1 MCIRL
6 TVLMLAQRVR
16 SPGLWR
22 EVGEVSTFAHLD
34 AMRLLT
40 SLTLLDR
47 RTSPAERGCVKDK
60 VRRDEQR
67 RAGSDVLTAQDTQS
81 ARCVGRRT

>member
-1 MCIRL
+1 MCIWL
-6 TVLMLAQRVR
+6 TVLMLAQRIC

-22 EVGEVSTFAHLD
+22 EVGEVSTVAHLD
-34 AMRLLT
+34 AMRSLT

-47 RTSPAERGCVKDK
+47 RTSPAERDCVKDK

-81 ARCVGRRT
+81 ARRVARWT